1 MALLNEVTFL
11 LKEDE
16 RGRFVVDLK
25 HSRDGGKPVTAGYY
39 ASFATVEEAIESGL
53 RNCRKYLKPQEYA
66 ADSLFD
72 DEDEGNPYIRAY
84 IANFGKG
91 QTDGSKAEPQ
101 ETERDGSYD
110 EIVLQK

>member
-39 ASFATVEEAIESGL
+39 ASFETVAEAIEVGL
-53 RNCRKYLKPQEYA
+53 RQSGKYLKPQEYA

-72 DEDEGNPYIRAY
+72 EVDA
-84 IANFGKG
+84 
-91 QTDGSKAEPQ
+91 
-101 ETERDGSYD
+101 
-110 EIVLQK
+110 